1 MTRRMESG
9 LPISRRHARPAFTII
24 EVMIVIAII
33 LALSGLV
40 GFALIGQSAKAKKG
54 IAETQIRL
62 IKSGIKAFYVDF
74 GRFPSD
80 DEGIA
85 VLWNKTGLESEEDQA
100 KWTKYLES
108 PVPADPWGTAWGYRS
123 ESQNREGEYDLWS
136 HGPDKEDGTD
146 DDINAFAAEE
156 ADIEGGSDSGLPPP
170 PPPSGG

>member
-9 LPISRRHARPAFTII
+9 DRSSRRYARRGFTII

-62 IKSGIKAFYVDF
+62 IKSGIKAFYVDY
-74 GRFPSD
+74 GRFPSE
-80 DEGIA
+80 DEGLA
-85 VLWNKTGLESEEDQA
+85 VLWNKSGMQSEEDQA

-108 PVPADPWGTAWGYRS
+108 PVPTDPWGSAWGYRAES
-123 ESQNREGEYDLWS
+123 ENREGEYDLWS
-136 HGPDKEDGTD
+136 YGPDKQDGTD
-146 DDINAFAAEE
+146 DDINAFAAED
-156 ADIEGGSDSGLPPP
+156 ADAEGGSGGNLPP